1 MGIIGLAFRYVLFH
15 WGRSLLLVGCLTI
28 IAYLPLA
35 VSWLTQTFQSELSSR
50 ASSTPLLIGRKG
62 SRFDLTMNALY
73 FEGRSIEAIPYKEL
87 ERVEE
92 TGFAQAIPLS
102 IKHWARGAPIVGT
115 TLDYFPFRGLKVAA
129 GAMIGRLGDC
139 VVGDNV
145 ARRLRLG
152 PGDGLLSDPD
162 NVFDIASSYPLKMRV
177 AGILARSFTPD
188 DDAVFVDVKTAWVID
203 GIGHGHDDVTKVD
216 PSLLLEKGD
225 KKVVAS
231 AAITSYTEITDSNIN
246 TFHFH
251 GDPALFPLT
260 AIIAVPHDEKSGT
273 LLAGKYLS
281 PGETMQILR
290 PTTVVDELL
299 GLIFRV
305 KRFFDMQSGFLAVAT
320 AILLGLVMTLSARL
334 RAREMETLF
343 KIGCARGTISLLVL
357 TEWFLIASASAIL
370 VGILLLLTLSFAP
383 LLMRTLLF

>member
-1 MGIIGLAFRYVLFH
+1 MGVIGLAFRYVLFH
-15 WGRSLLLVGCLTI
+15 WGRSALLVGCLTI

-35 VSWLTQTFQSELSSR
+35 ISWLTQTFQSQLSSR
-50 ASSTPLLIGRKG
+50 ASSTPLLIGKKG

-73 FEGRSIEAIPYKEL
+73 FEGRAIDLIPQKEF

-92 TGFAQAIPLS
+92 TGLARAIPLS
-102 IKHWARGAPIVGT
+102 IKHRARGAPIVGT
-115 TLDYFPFRGLKVAA
+115 TLDYFEFRKLKVTA

-139 VVGDNV
+139 LLGHNV
-145 ARRLRLG
+145 ARRLGLS

-177 AGILARSFTPD
+177 AGILHRSFTPD
-188 DDAVFVDVKTAWVID
+188 DDAIFVDVKTAWVID
-203 GIGHGHDDVTKVD
+203 GIGHGHDDVAKAD
-216 PSLLLEKGD
+216 PSLLLEKGE

-231 AAITSYTEITDSNIN
+231 AAITSYTEITDDNIN

-251 GDPALFPLT
+251 GDPANFPLT

-281 PGETMQILR
+281 ADERMQILR
-290 PTTVVDELL
+290 PTTVVGELL
-299 GLIFRV
+299 GMIFRV
-305 KRFFDMQSGFLAVAT
+305 KRFFDLQSGFLAVAT
-320 AILLGLVMTLSARL
+320 LLLLGLVMTLSARL

-343 KIGCARGTISLLVL
+343 KIGCARGTISLLHL
-357 TEWFLIASASAIL
+357 AEWLIIASASAIL
-370 VGILLLLTLSFAP
+370 VGVLLALTLSFAP
-383 LLMRTLLF
+383 QLMRAVLF

>member
-1 MGIIGLAFRYVLFH
+1 VGILSLACRYVLFH
-15 WGRSLLLVGCLTI
+15 WGRSALLVGCLTI

-35 VSWLTQTFQSELSSR
+35 VSWLTETFQSELSSR
-50 ASSTPLLIGRKG
+50 ASSTPLLVGKKG

-73 FEGRSIEAIPYKEL
+73 FEGRSIEAIPYKEW

-92 TGFAQAIPLS
+92 TGLARAVPLT
-102 IKHWARGAPIVGT
+102 IKHWSRGAPIVGT
-115 TLDYFPFRGLKVAA
+115 TLDYFDFRRLKIAE
-129 GAMIGRLGDC
+129 GSLIGRLGDC
-139 VVGDNV
+139 VVGANV
-145 ARRLRLG
+145 ARRLGLK

-177 AGILARSFTPD
+177 AGILERSFTAD

-203 GIGHGHDDVTKVD
+203 GIGHGHDDVTKAD

-231 AAITSYTEITDSNIN
+231 AAITSYTEITDDNIN

-251 GDPALFPLT
+251 GDPTQFPLT
-260 AIIAVPHDEKSGT
+260 AIIAIPRDEKSGT

-290 PTTVVDELL
+290 PINVVEELL
-299 GLIFRV
+299 GMIFRV
-305 KRFFDMQSGFLAVAT
+305 KRFFDLQSGFLAVT
-320 AILLGLVMTLSARL
+320 TVLLFGLVMTLSARL

-343 KIGCARGTISLLVL
+343 KIGCARGTIAMMFAVEWLLIGFV
-357 TEWFLIASASAIL
+357 SAL
-370 VGILLLLTLSFAP
+370 FVGVLLTMTLSVAP
-383 LLMRTLLF
+383 QLMRLFLF